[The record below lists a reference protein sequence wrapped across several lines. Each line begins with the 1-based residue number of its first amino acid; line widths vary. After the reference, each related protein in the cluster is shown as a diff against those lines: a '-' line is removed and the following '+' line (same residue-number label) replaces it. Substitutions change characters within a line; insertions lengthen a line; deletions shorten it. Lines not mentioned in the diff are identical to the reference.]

1 MTVTDTDRIIPGTG
15 LFAKYFRFKAVV
27 IPKVNPSS
35 LATKHMH
42 EFELP
47 ATLATRARISSF

>member
-1 MTVTDTDRIIPGTG
+1 MTVADTKKIIPDIGI
-15 LFAKYFRFKAVV
+15 FAKSLWFKVVV

-35 LATKHMH
+35 LVKKHTH

-47 ATLATRARISSF
+47 ATLATKSRISSF

>member
-1 MTVTDTDRIIPGTG
+1 MTVTDTEKIIPDVGI
-15 LFAKYFRFKAVV
+15 FAKSFRFKAVV

-35 LATKHMH
+35 LVKKHMR

-47 ATLATRARISSF
+47 AMLATKARISSF

>member
-1 MTVTDTDRIIPGTG
+1 MSVTDTENIIPDIWI
-15 LFAKYFRFKAVV
+15 FAKSLRFKAVV

-35 LATKHMH
+35 LVKKHMH
-42 EFELP
+42 EFKLP